1 MFFLIRRA
9 VLRAL
14 SLTNLIDRI
23 ESLEAQIQKFEGLAK
38 ENAALWEML
47 DNDASAASIFVGTTT
62 EFEAEVADIIVQ
74 KMKTYGDA

>member
-14 SLTNLIDRI
+14 SLTDLIDRV
-23 ESLEAQIQKFEGLAK
+23 ESLEVQIQKFEGLAK
-38 ENAALWEML
+38 ENSALWEML
-47 DNDASAASIFVGTTT
+47 DNDVSGDSLFVGTAA
-62 EFEAEVADIIVQ
+62 EFEAEVTDIIVQ